1 MALLNQKRTHCLRKG
16 TVSNKKDNSLTIV
29 NSSRWGPEL
38 MGAFD
43 LSEISKREER
53 KEKRSDNREK
63 VPDIKEPDV
72 KVTKDNACSIM

>member
-1 MALLNQKRTHCLRKG
+1 
-16 TVSNKKDNSLTIV
+16 
-29 NSSRWGPEL
+29 

>member
-1 MALLNQKRTHCLRKG
+1 M
-16 TVSNKKDNSLTIV
+16 KKILKLYFSP
-29 NSSRWGPEL
+29 RWGPEL
-38 MGAFD
+38 LAAFD

-53 KEKRSDNREK
+53 QEKRSDNREK

>member
-1 MALLNQKRTHCLRKG
+1 MASQNLKLSLFLRRGFFFQIRKILKLYF
-16 TVSNKKDNSLTIV
+16 SP
-29 NSSRWGPEL
+29 RWGPEL
-38 MGAFD
+38 LAAFD

-53 KEKRSDNREK
+53 QEKRSDNREK